1 MANCSGPMIESNLVN
16 QVRVRRA
23 LESLNMRKAS
33 GCDNLP
39 AKVLKYGAEL
49 AIPRANLYNSCTTK
63 RQCPRNWKKGEWT
76 LVFKKG
82 DPQDRW
88 NSRPMTVLL
97 VVSKVCEQLLSDQ
110 ITKQFDSRLDTN
122 HGLP

>member
-1 MANCSGPMIESNLVN
+1 
-16 QVRVRRA
+16 
-23 LESLNMRKAS
+23 MRKAS
-33 GCDNLP
+33 VCDNLP
-39 AKVLKYGAEL
+39 ARVLKYGAEKL
-49 AIPRANLYNSCTTK
+49 AIPLANLYNSCITK
-63 RQCPRNWKKGEWT
+63 RQWPRNWKKGEWT

-82 DPQDRW
+82 DPQDSG
-88 NSRPMTVLL
+88 NSPPITVLP